1 MGGFL
6 APVIEAVIILLDFFW
21 WLIIIA
27 AVVSWLIAFGII
39 NTYNR
44 TVAMLTDFLYRITD
58 PVLRP
63 IRRLLPNLG
72 GVDLSPLIVLL
83 IIYVLQRWLQNT
95 LFYVYR
101 W

>member
-6 APVIEAVIILLDFFW
+6 APVIEAVIILLNILW

-27 AVVSWLIAFGII
+27 AVMSWLIAFGII

-44 TVAMLTDFLYRITD
+44 TVAMISDFLYRITD

-72 GVDLSPLIVLL
+72 GVDISPIIALL
-83 IIYVLQRWLQNT
+83 IIYVVQRWLGT
-95 LFYVYR
+95 SLFYVYQ

>member
-6 APVIEAVIILLDFFW
+6 APVIEAVLYLLEFFK
-21 WLIIIA
+21 WLIIVA
-27 AVVSWLIAFGII
+27 AVVSWLVAFGII

-44 TVAMLTDFLYRITD
+44 TVAMITDFLYRITD

-72 GVDLSPLIVLL
+72 GVDISPIIAIL
-83 IIYVLQRWLQNT
+83 IIYVLERWLSAS
-95 LFYVYR
+95 LFYVYQ

>member
-1 MGGFL
+1 MGAFL
-6 APVIEAVIILLDFFW
+6 VPVIVIADYILYIYLWVII
-21 WLIIIA
+21 IS
-27 AVVSWLIAFGII
+27 VVMSWLIAFGII

-44 TVAMLTDFLYRITD
+44 TVAMIGDVLYRLTE

-72 GVDLSPLIVLL
+72 GLDISPIIVIL
-83 IIYVLQRWLQNT
+83 IIWLVQAELQALIPV
-95 LFYVYR
+95 VYR

>member
-6 APVIEAVIILLDFFW
+6 APVIEAIIYLLDFFW
-21 WLIIIA
+21 WLIIIS

-58 PVLRP
+58 PALRP

-83 IIYVLQRWLQNT
+83 IIYVLQRWLENT

>member
-21 WLIIIA
+21 WLIIIS
-27 AVVSWLIAFGII
+27 AVMSWLIAFGVV

-44 TVAMLTDFLYRITD
+44 TVAMISDFLYRITD
-58 PVLRP
+58 PALRP
-63 IRRLLPNLG
+63 VRRLLPNLG
-72 GVDLSPLIVLL
+72 GVDISPIIVLL
-83 IIYVLQRWLQNT
+83 LIYVLRRWLVYS
-95 LFYVYR
+95 LFYVAQ

>member
-6 APVIEAVIILLDFFW
+6 APVIEAVIILLNLFW

-72 GVDLSPLIVLL
+72 GVDISPIIVLL
-83 IIYVLQRWLQNT
+83 IIYVVQRWLQT
-95 LFYVYR
+95 SLFYVYQ